1 MSLWSGSR
9 PLISQ
14 TPQIL
19 DHCKDFFDHCNASGF
34 CLWIWFCSTCS
45 SFQSTV
51 DGVSAGLTESGPGWH
66 SSWSSWS
73 SQGSGLFLAAAPQ
86 WHVPAYQHKVKQSSR
101 QEWRLMIGKAERRYR
116 DKRYIQKGYPV
127 NIAAPSLFLIAF
139 LYPTVPWEAKSQA
152 SRGNGW
158 HTHTGYLGLPIPS
171 TKINRAFSPSP
182 WASSVS
188 PLTVPYVS
196 TPGNLPAHRRSC
208 QASKP
213 WPVLTL
219 PNRQTF
225 TEADKMAPDNGRL
238 LIFIL
243 YVVSYV
249 IFCSFVCFF
258 VMRQD
263 NGEFIYE

>member
-139 LYPTVPWEAKSQA
+139 LYPTVPWEAKPQA
-152 SRGNGW
+152 RRHNGW
-158 HTHTGYLGLPIPS
+158 HIHRISVPIQISSGSLPAPS
-171 TKINRAFSPSP
+171 TKVNRKSSPSP
-182 WASSVS
+182 WASSAS
-188 PLTVPYVS
+188 PLIVPCIS
-196 TPGNLPAHRRSC
+196 RPGNLPLCRTFC
-208 QASKP
+208 QATNSVLF
-213 WPVLTL
+213 WPGLAGKVLL
-219 PNRQTF
+219 
-225 TEADKMAPDNGRL
+225 
-238 LIFIL
+238 
-243 YVVSYV
+243 
-249 IFCSFVCFF
+249 C
-258 VMRQD
+258 
-263 NGEFIYE
+263 